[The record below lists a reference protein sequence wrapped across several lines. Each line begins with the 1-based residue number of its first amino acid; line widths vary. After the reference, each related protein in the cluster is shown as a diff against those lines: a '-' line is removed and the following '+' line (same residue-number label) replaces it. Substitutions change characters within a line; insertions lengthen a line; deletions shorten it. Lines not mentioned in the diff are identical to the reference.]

1 MGIAESTTL
10 IEKFEIYI
18 ELYKERQRFSSDQ
31 KKHKIRLNRLIRTG
45 KLLPNWGTWDRKDID
60 YHQVQIL
67 GSTSFTNSSYAID
80 IETICEFALL
90 VNINEAYTEIETKI
104 GELLNETIEEE
115 RGKIVHFDSSDRS
128 NRHHRVFFQAFSMEY
143 CGNDSGKEK
152 YYVLLNKEN
161 FGNKNFNLIY
171 KNKSKIFQF
180 LEFNRI
186 TVGEEYNV
194 SDDYIEKKF
203 SQWEKDKKMRLG
215 ARDAALHRY
224 ETVEEWDANNEEL
237 PIQDQV
243 KEEDSKN
250 MGNYNCLVIGT
261 ITKGWKY
268 KGWIEQFPLEDI
280 TITWSERDDIDKY
293 YLLDENE
300 IIRVGQLLDEELMKR
315 SEEEAQNLGIYRQYS
330 YEAKSWSND
339 NFIKQEE
346 KIFPIY
352 HDGYGFHRFKQG
364 DNIGIVASVS
374 AQLQNMKRA
383 ALVKLC
389 NAEGLPTDGKKD
401 ELIARLVEAK
411 ERKEEDDNWY
421 WEIERVRLDHWFAH
435 LGKEKGEWVRAKTE
449 QIKKVRRGEIEGTFR
464 ESHGYFLD
472 KAKVKDFDI
481 IYKKDVFSLE
491 ELYTTKMIKRLI
503 RTVYRILTENVRK
516 WHQKGGR
523 KGPWIIICD
532 EKYLNEKVH
541 GKNAIVIMYSIIPPG
556 AANDCPPT
564 SAFYH
569 GMHASFYERETKSLQ
584 NSISKNEN
592 IENYSFLIDADDLSD
607 SSKLVARAI
616 SITFPIIVQII
627 NNKLKSKSRETPL
640 KVSFINERIDTEEY
654 GIGTN
659 IVLETSDRLELV
671 MEKFEKVAPF
681 ESLPKSPNSHPFLQ
695 YPDLI
700 GRKYDSSGYNVSID
714 KYNTSIKE
722 FEAPMGTFEEIRD
735 IILTDSI
742 TPIDFFKKLIDSKNI
757 ELAKFCGSMPYSM
770 RHYSEILKEIIHDN
784 LNILYDNKDLKTLF
798 KEIRERSEKEN
809 SREIIRQILTELFV
823 LLKEDLDDNLLPK
836 YELSSRDE
844 FEWLMQRLSFE
855 THLDNFEMIEK
866 VKDELNRRKNEG
878 ELRKAGI
885 YGNRLITMENLFISS
900 DQNSFVFDNFEK
912 SKILEII
919 NEENSMVESDN
930 QVGAMCLSLLLKN
943 KNSNSEEFGLAEMG
957 ENYLLKREGE
967 TSRRVTNMIEIN
979 IIRNLIENDSGGELI
994 GFRTLQEIKNNNDK
1008 YSSYYSNSPYF
1019 MAAVLKTIALTNFS
1033 QLEDNQDLRKF
1044 AKMILDG
1051 RCFIGEH
1058 IYYPNN
1064 RVAYWFIRAYFNL
1077 NGTSIDKID
1086 SRVNKCSRQL
1096 FNYKNSDSNYN
1107 TVGLMTM
1114 CQLLDLYY
1122 RFGFNEEMS
1131 LFEFEQT
1138 DEDLLWEDYKEKL
1151 NSVKT
1156 AFSTKK
1162 WFEENAP
1169 DKDDR
1174 LRPLNFTYR

>member
-1 MGIAESTTL
+1 MVIAEGTRL
-10 IEKFEIYI
+10 IEKFEIYMQ
-18 ELYKERQRFSSDQ
+18 LCKERQRLSSAQ
-31 KKHKIRLNRLIRTG
+31 RKHKKRVHHLTKIGR
-45 KLLPNWGTWDRKDID
+45 LLPNWTPWHRNDID

-67 GSTSFTNSSYAID
+67 DGPPFTNSPYTID
-80 IETICEFALL
+80 IETICKFALL
-90 VNINEAYTEIETKI
+90 VNIDDACTEIETKI

-115 RGKIVHFDSSDRS
+115 RGKIVYFDVPPNRS
-128 NRHHRVFFQAFSMEY
+128 QWLKDARVFFQAFSMEY
-143 CGNDSGKEK
+143 CGNDSEQEK

-171 KNKSKIFQF
+171 ENKSKIFQF

-203 SQWEKDKKMRLG
+203 SQWEKDKKMRLD

-237 PIQDQV
+237 PIQEQV

-250 MGNYNCLVIGT
+250 LENYNCLVIDT
-261 ITKGWKY
+261 VLKGWTY
-268 KGWIEQFPLEDI
+268 TGWIEQFPLEKI

-300 IIRVGQLLDEELMKR
+300 IIRVGQLLDIATENR
-315 SEEEAQNLGIYRQYS
+315 TEEEVQNLGIYRQYR
-330 YEAKSWSND
+330 YDAKSWSND

-352 HDGYGFHRFKQG
+352 SDGYRFRFKEG
-364 DNIGIVASVS
+364 EDIAIVANVS
-374 AQLQNMKRA
+374 EQLLKKKA
-383 ALVKLC
+383 AKLVELC
-389 NAEGLPTDGKKD
+389 EAEGLPTDGKKP

-411 ERKEEDDNWY
+411 ERKEDDDNWY
-421 WEIERVRLDHWFAH
+421 WEIERVPLNHWFAH
-435 LGKEKGEWVRAKTE
+435 LEKEKGEWVRAHRE
-449 QIKKVRRGEIEGTFR
+449 QIKRVRRGEIRGTFR

-472 KAKVKDFDI
+472 KAKVNKFDI

-503 RTVYRILTENVRK
+503 RTVYRILTEKLRHG
-516 WHQKGGR
+516 HQT
-523 KGPWIIICD
+523 GPWTFICD
-532 EKYLNEKVH
+532 EKYLYEKAH

-556 AANDCPPT
+556 AASDCPPT

-569 GMHASFYERETKSLQ
+569 GMEAALHERETKLLQ
-584 NSISKNEN
+584 DSISKNEN
-592 IENYSFLIDADDLSD
+592 IENYSFIIDEDYQRSD
-607 SSKLVARAI
+607 SSKSVARGI

-627 NNKLKSKSRETPL
+627 KNKLKSKSRETPL
-640 KVSFINERIDTEEY
+640 KVSFINERIDAGDY

-671 MEKFEKVAPF
+671 MEFEKVAPF
-681 ESLPKSPNSHPFLQ
+681 KSLPKAPNSHPFLQ

-700 GRKYDSSGYNVSID
+700 GRKYDSGYNVSID
-714 KYNTSIKE
+714 KYNASIKE

-742 TPIDFFKKLIDSKNI
+742 TPIDFFKKLMDSKNI
-757 ELAKFCGSMPYSM
+757 ELAKFCGAIPYSM
-770 RHYSEILKEIIHDN
+770 GHYNEILKGKIHDN

-798 KEIRERSEKEN
+798 KEIQERSEKEN
-809 SREIIRQILTELFV
+809 SREIIRQILKELFK
-823 LLKEDLDDNLLPK
+823 LLEEKEQIADDNLLPK
-836 YELSSRDE
+836 YELSSKDE

-866 VKDELNRRKNEG
+866 VKDELNKRKSEG
-878 ELRKAGI
+878 NLGDI

-919 NEENSMVESDN
+919 NEENSMMEQDN

-943 KNSNSEEFGLAEMG
+943 KNSNSEDFDLAEMG
-957 ENYLLKREGE
+957 EDYLLKREGE

-979 IIRNLIENDSGGELI
+979 IIRNLIENDSGDELI

-1058 IYYPNN
+1058 IHYPNN

-1096 FNYKNSDSNYN
+1096 FNYKNSDFNYN

-1122 RFGFNEEMS
+1122 RFGFNEEKS

-1138 DEDLLWEDYKEKL
+1138 DEGSLWEDYKEKL